1 MAFSEYPN
9 FKIQL
14 IILKKQICDIPMG
27 LFIFKFK
34 IISTDTFKN
43 PKKDVFVKLGYSE
56 KATEFEKNFHL
67 KFDATQ

>member
-1 MAFSEYPN
+1 MSLSVTDVKEQVQKLWNTCFCI
-9 FKIQL
+9 F
-14 IILKKQICDIPMG
+14 
-27 LFIFKFK
+27 FIFKFK

-56 KATEFEKNFHL
+56 KATEFEKIFHL